1 MPKNMQILLCSL
13 LIAGTF
19 SGCKKGEDDPA
30 LSLYSR
36 KARLAGEWTL
46 KQRTL
51 KYVEQGMYSS
61 FSLTSVYADGLVN
74 ETVIM
79 AETPWPADTNQSSFA
94 YAQTN
99 TFEKDGSYQEVT
111 VGPNG
116 TSTEEGVW
124 SFIKKSQQND
134 LQNKEAI
141 LLTPRKITGKY
152 NNEIIAGS
160 YHPKVYV
167 LKQLKNKHMT
177 WTSATSTGS
186 ANWGLQSMDA
196 TYTFEQ

>member
-1 MPKNMQILLCSL
+1 MQKASWMVLGAILLTGIIS
-13 LIAGTF
+13 
-19 SGCKKGEDDPA
+19 SCKKGEEDPF
-30 LSLYSR
+30 LSLRSR

-46 KQRTL
+46 KTRTL
-51 KYVEQGMYSS
+51 KVISPTYT
-61 FSLTSVYADGLVN
+61 LTDEYADGQNHSMTVHYEAGVPVDTQISVN
-74 ETVIM
+74 
-79 AETPWPADTNQSSFA
+79 A
-94 YAQTN
+94 YAQTY
-99 TFEKDGSYQEVT
+99 TFEKDGTYELVT
-111 VGPNG
+111 VLHTGK
-116 TSTEEGVW
+116 TVEEGVW